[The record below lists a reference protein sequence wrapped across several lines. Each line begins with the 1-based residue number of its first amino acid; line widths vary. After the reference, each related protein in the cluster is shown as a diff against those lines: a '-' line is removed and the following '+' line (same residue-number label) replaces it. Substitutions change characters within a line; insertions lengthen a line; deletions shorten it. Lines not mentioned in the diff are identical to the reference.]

1 MATAQVS
8 TDFEP
13 DSPTLYP
20 QATGS
25 SGTLAVKIMLSPQL
39 HGRRTDSHGDTKDT
53 LRTCHIAFAVMDQT
67 PEHSN
72 RHQVLGTLLPP
83 ASKCCSFQREIAW
96 F

>member
-25 SGTLAVKIMLSPQL
+25 SGTLAVKIVLSPQL
-39 HGRRTDSHGDTKDT
+39 HGRRTDSHGHKGHFKDMPHCF
-53 LRTCHIAFAVMDQT
+53 RCDG
-67 PEHSN
+67 SN
-72 RHQVLGTLLPP
+72 T
-83 ASKCCSFQREIAW
+83 
-96 F
+96 